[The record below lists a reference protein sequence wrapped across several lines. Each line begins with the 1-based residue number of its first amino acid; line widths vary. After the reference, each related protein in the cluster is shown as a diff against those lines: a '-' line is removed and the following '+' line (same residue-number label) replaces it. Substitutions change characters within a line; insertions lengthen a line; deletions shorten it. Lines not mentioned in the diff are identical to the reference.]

1 MFTGLIECTGVI
13 ISLKN
18 EKGIRDI
25 GIEGAPFVSDLIIGD
40 SVAVSGVCLTVT
52 RTWINGFSVEMM
64 PETSENTILGSATG
78 GFRVNLERSMKAT
91 GRFEGHIVTG
101 HVDTV
106 ARVSGI
112 FPRGRARELEI
123 DIDPPFSRYVA
134 RKGSVAVQGV
144 SLTVID
150 STKGRFRVGLIPQTL
165 ESTALSEL
173 SAGSMVNIEF
183 DILSKYIEALLSG
196 NPGEGAKTLTMERLG
211 EMGWV

>member
-1 MFTGLIECTGVI
+1 MFTGLIECTGVVV
-13 ISLKN
+13 SSKN
-18 EKGIRDI
+18 EKGIRAI
-25 GIEGAPFVSDLIIGD
+25 GIEGASFVSDLLIGD

-52 RTWINGFSVEMM
+52 RTWVNGFSVEMI
-64 PETSENTILGSATG
+64 PETSEKTILGSAII
-78 GFRVNLERSMKAT
+78 GFKVNLERSMKAS

-101 HVDTV
+101 HVDTM

-112 FPRGRARELEI
+112 SPRGRSRELEI

-134 RKGSVAVQGV
+134 KKGSIAVQGV

-150 STKGRFRVGLIPQTL
+150 STKGRFRIGLIPQTL
-165 ESTALSEL
+165 ESTTLSEL

-196 NPGEGAKTLTMERLG
+196 SPGEGTKPITMERLG
-211 EMGWV
+211 EMGWI